1 MSNSML
7 IFHLHIEFTVTEKK
21 MLTEIV
27 YVIDSSDIP

>member
-7 IFHLHIEFTVTEKK
+7 IFHLHIEFTVTEK

-27 YVIDSSDIP
+27 YVIDSIDIP